1 MKFFKNTLPLLLGM
15 LLIAGSAVAQVQQ
28 QQQQQQQI
36 DPDSITEEELEQFA
50 QVSQESQKVQEEM
63 RNQVDSLLD
72 EKDMEMERF
81 RQIMMSQRNPQSAD
95 SADITEEEQA
105 TMEEIQPQL
114 MQMQQQAQQ
123 EMVTII
129 QDNGLE
135 PQRFQQLMQ
144 AVRTNP
150 EVMKRFQDISGNG
163 GGNGNMQ

>member
-1 MKFFKNTLPLLLGM
+1 MKFFKSTLPLLLGM

-28 QQQQQQQI
+28 QQQQI
-36 DPDSITEEELEQFA
+36 DPESITDAELEKFA
-50 QVSQESQKVQEEM
+50 KVSQESQKVQEEM

-72 EKDMEMERF
+72 ENDIEMERF

-95 SADITEEEQA
+95 SANITEEEKA
-105 TMEEIQPQL
+105 SMKKIQPQL
-114 MQMQQQAQQ
+114 MKMQQEAQQ

-129 QDNGLE
+129 QNNGLE

-150 EVMKRFQDISGNG
+150 EVMKRFQKISGNS
-163 GGNGNMQ
+163 GNGNMQ

>member
-15 LLIAGSAVAQVQQ
+15 LLIAGSTVAQV

-36 DPDSITEEELEQFA
+36 DPDSITDEELKKFA

-72 EKDMEMERF
+72 ENEIEMERF

-95 SADITEEEQA
+95 SANITEEEKA
-105 TMEEIQPQL
+105 SMKKIQPQL
-114 MQMQQQAQQ
+114 MKMQQEAQQ
-123 EMVTII
+123 EMVSII

-150 EVMKRFQDISGNG
+150 EVMKRFQEISGNG
-163 GGNGNMQ
+163 GNGNTQ